1 MADRAR
7 WRAVG
12 DGRAVPADHRFLP
25 VLWGLL
31 ATSIVFGVVAMHSL
45 GGGQHS
51 AHGGGGASS
60 SALSQHSVP
69 HGADG
74 TDSGSSVTGV
84 PSAAGVTVDDQVAQI
99 VCSGG
104 GCGAISGVTVCM
116 ALLLSLLLLA
126 HPHLG
131 ILWTAPHDR
140 LRSSPRPVRY
150 LPVLPRPSPALLGI
164 SRT

>member
-1 MADRAR
+1 MADRTR

-12 DGRAVPADHRFLP
+12 DGRALPADRRFLP

-45 GGGQHS
+45 AGGQHS
-51 AHGGGGASS
+51 AHGGGGAPSL
-60 SALSQHSVP
+60 ALSQHSVP
-69 HGADG
+69 YGADG
-74 TDSGSSVTGV
+74 TDFDSSVTGV
-84 PSAAGVTVDDQVAQI
+84 PSAAGATVDDLAPQL

-104 GCGAISGVTVCM
+104 RCADTPNGTVCM

-126 HPHLG
+126 HPHRG
-131 ILWTAPHDR
+131 SLWTVARDR
-140 LRSSPRPVRY
+140 LRSPPRSVRC
-150 LPVLPRPSPALLGI
+150 LPVFPPPSPVLLGI

>member
-12 DGRAVPADHRFLP
+12 DGRGLPADRRFLP

-31 ATSIVFGVVAMHSL
+31 ATSVVFGVVAMHSL
-45 GGGQHS
+45 AGGQHS
-51 AHGGGGASS
+51 AHGGGGAPS
-60 SALSQHSVP
+60 SALGQHSVP

-74 TDSGSSVTGV
+74 TDFGSLVTGV
-84 PSAAGVTVDDQVAQI
+84 PTAAGATVDDQAAQLA
-99 VCSGG
+99 CTAG
-104 GCGAISGVTVCM
+104 GCGATSGGAVCM

-126 HPHLG
+126 HPHRAS
-131 ILWTAPHDR
+131 LWTGPHER
-140 LRSSPRPVRY
+140 L
-150 LPVLPRPSPALLGI
+150 RPSPRLVRCPLVLPPPSLALLGI